1 MRANERMSSSTAAS
15 PRVARSS
22 SPARSA
28 IAWIGVVLLAAC
40 QGAIGGPVDDDP
52 RDPVDPTDPIDADA
66 PIRESVGGADL
77 DDARRVRRL
86 TADQIARSLEVATG
100 QTWRD
105 YDRFAGALGKPD
117 LAEVTDEGLSVSVA
131 FAKLVEDGARAT
143 CDAAVNAD
151 VDRPAAERVI
161 LRHAG
166 PDDASFESHV
176 ENLRYLLLRFWA
188 VEVTEPTDER
198 LVPWLGLLSA
208 PRRDGEELTNADRLA
223 RWKAVCVG
231 LATHPDFLTY

>member
-1 MRANERMSSSTAAS
+1 MRANERASSTASAS
-15 PRVARSS
+15 LGVVRRRAARSTV
-22 SPARSA
+22 
-28 IAWIGVVLLAAC
+28 AWIGVLLLAAC
-40 QGAIGGPVDDDP
+40 RGAIGGPVDDDP

-66 PIRESVGGADL
+66 PIRESVGGAEL

-100 QTWRD
+100 QTWGD
-105 YDRFAGALGKPD
+105 YERFAGALGKPD

-143 CDAAVNAD
+143 CDAAVEAD
-151 VDRPAAERVI
+151 VDRPATERVI
-161 LRHAG
+161 LHHAG
-166 PDDASFESHV
+166 PGDASFESHV

-208 PRRDGEELTNADRLA
+208 PRRDGEELTNADRIA

>member
-1 MRANERMSSSTAAS
+1 MRASERGL
-15 PRVARSS
+15 
-22 SPARSA
+22 
-28 IAWIGVVLLAAC
+28 AWLGLLILSAC
-40 QGAIGGPVDDDP
+40 QGAIGGPIDDRP
-52 RDPVDPTDPIDADA
+52 IDPVDPTDPNGGDA
-66 PIRESVGGADL
+66 PIRESVGGAEL

-100 QTWRD
+100 ERWRD

-151 VDRPAAERVI
+151 VDRPVAERVI

-166 PDDASFESHV
+166 PADDDLALQV
-176 ENLRYLLLRFWA
+176 ENLQYLLLRFWS
-188 VEVTEPTDER
+188 VEVTDADDDR
-198 LVPWLGLLSA
+198 LAPWLGLLSA
-208 PRRDGEELTNADRLA
+208 PRTDGEPLTNANRLA